1 MHYWGGSSDIVLQMG
16 HEMRSVSLNLLVR
29 GDCAEDDFSKPA
41 VSEFSKCYSANDFQR
56 HFHDGQRQVSAII
69 DETCDVIFGHF
80 GELLLEQAFETR
92 KDNRALSGGIVV
104 DHSVFDLTI
113 SLFHHCRL

>member
-1 MHYWGGSSDIVLQMG
+1 MAQNTI
-16 HEMRSVSLNLLVR
+16 
-29 GDCAEDDFSKPA
+29 
-41 VSEFSKCYSANDFQR
+41 SANWRPLKGRYVIPLEFGQYPVPPWARRDVRRGVNVPHNLQR
-56 HFHDGQRQVSAII
+56 LLHDSYAHMCSIV
-69 DETCDVIFGHF
+69 DKTCNVIFGHF

-92 KDNRALSGGIVV
+92 KDNRTLSGGIVV